1 MTLPDP
7 KAPPKTPPKKLPNL
21 AQQDADFTA
30 EGAPP
35 PGKVATDVP
44 VVPEKVPVT
53 EADDPGIAAP
63 PVPASPPLR
72 EKGGNKAK
80 RTNTGS

>member
-44 VVPEKVPVT
+44 VVPEKVAVT
-53 EADDPGIAAP
+53 EADDPAIAA